1 MRTRAMRLSLME
13 EAWKHC
19 PEEGYDFKYEYAR
32 MIAEQGGIPLVH
44 IAKCV
49 GVTVTSL
56 KRQNITL
63 VVHLSGDKPV
73 GGKFHPEAIS
83 TLRALERSYTL
94 NKEPSLALL
103 RIARRSCS
111 FGVISTYTG
120 YSETKLRNALGE

>member
-1 MRTRAMRLSLME
+1 MRTRAMRLSLMD

-32 MIAEQGGIPLVH
+32 MIAERGGVATVH

-56 KRQNITL
+56 KRQNITPK
-63 VVHLSGDKPV
+63 GEKPV

>member
-1 MRTRAMRLSLME
+1 ME
-13 EAWKHC
+13 EAWKYC
-19 PEEGYDFKYEYAR
+19 PEESYETKYEYAAI
-32 MIAEQGGIPLVH
+32 IAQLGGVPLVH

-56 KRQNITL
+56 KRQNITPW
-63 VVHLSGDKPV
+63 GDKPL

-94 NKEPSLALL
+94 NEDPSLPLL

-111 FGVISTYTG
+111 YGVISNYTG
-120 YSETKLRNALGE
+120 YSETKLRKALGE

>member
-1 MRTRAMRLSLME
+1 MRTRATRLSYME
-13 EAWKHC
+13 DAWTWC
-19 PEEGYDFKYEYAR
+19 ANDSYNNKYEYAS
-32 MIAEQGGIPLVH
+32 MLAQLGGIPLVH

-56 KRQNITL
+56 KRQNITPK
-63 VVHLSGDKPV
+63 GEKPV